1 MLAVAA
7 MNVPFPTILL
17 HDRDFWSTVQVLIE
31 AYGPEAAREA
41 GKRAERARGDGDA
54 VQTGMWLCVR
64 DAAQEMLRTRRS
76 GERTN

>member
-1 MLAVAA
+1 MVGIDA

-17 HDRDFWSTVQVLIE
+17 HDRDFWATVQLLIE

-41 GKRAERARGDGDA
+41 DRRAERARSDGEA
-54 VQTGMWLCVR
+54 AETGMWLCVR

-76 GERTN
+76 DERAN

>member
-1 MLAVAA
+1 

-17 HDRDFWSTVQVLIE
+17 HDRDFWSTVQLLIE

-41 GKRAERARGDGDA
+41 AKRAEKARAGGDA
-54 VQTGMWLCVR
+54 ALTGKWLCVR

-76 GERTN
+76 GEQTN